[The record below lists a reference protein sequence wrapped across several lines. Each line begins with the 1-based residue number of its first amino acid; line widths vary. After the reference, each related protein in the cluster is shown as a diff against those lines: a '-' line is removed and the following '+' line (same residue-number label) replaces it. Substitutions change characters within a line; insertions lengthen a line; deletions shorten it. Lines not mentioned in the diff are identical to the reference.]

1 MFEMNYQ
8 DMALLAMIGM
18 VLIALAGVLVK
29 YL

>member
-8 DMALLAMIGM
+8 DMALLAIIGM
-18 VLIALAGVLVK
+18 VLIALARVLVK